1 LLPLARVVIPGRL
14 VGEDQGRRVDQ
25 CTRHGDE
32 LLLAARE
39 LPREE
44 IFLRNDSE
52 PVRRVGNERV
62 ALTLLDV
69 AVRQR
74 DIEVLRHRE
83 VVEQVIL
90 LKHEPDV
97 LLVERHAVLGL
108 HLVHQVVQE
117 AVLAGPVAVEHA
129 EHGEQRGL
137 PRPGGAHDGD
147 ELASGDVERDL
158 PQDEQAAVALGDGLV
173 EVLELDHSYLNAT
186 MGSTRAAR
194 RAGNQPASRATALNN
209 AIATT
214 YATGSVGATPNS
226 SPRSTRVSTSAA
238 MKPSANPIM
247 AKRSG
252 PPTTNRCTAAGSAPS
267 AMRAGDP
274 PALRRE
280 AYHGILDCERARLVQ
295 RSGDHVRDD
304 ADHVVNRW
312 PRASRLDPFPDRVLT
327 RPEPPRERPADDHRA
342 ARRFVVVRLGEAPP
356 GEQRNSQRFQIT
368 RRRGRHAGT
377 SGYALATDALVHR

>member
-1 LLPLARVVIPGRL
+1 MSVPVGGRGSSPGCARRSAGLGGACRSLHHPPIPQVNDALAVSRIRLRVRHLHDRRPAAVQLREQLHDLLPLARVEIAGRL

-25 CTRHGDE
+25 CARHGHE

-39 LPREE
+39 LPWEE
-44 IFLRNDSE
+44 IFLRDDSE
-52 PVRRVGNERV
+52 SVQRVGNQRV
-62 ALTLLDV
+62 ALALLDV

-74 DIEVLRHRE
+74 DIEVLGDRK
-83 VVEQVIL
+83 VVEQVVL

-129 EHGEQRGL
+129 EHREQCGL
-137 PRPGGAHDGD
+137 PRPGWAHDGD

-214 YATGSVGATPNS
+214 YATESVGATPNS

-247 AKRSG
+247 AKRSE

-267 AMRAGDP
+267 AMRTP
-274 PALRRE
+274 ISLVRR
-280 AYHGILDCERARLVQ
+280 
-295 RSGDHVRDD
+295 
-304 ADHVVNRW
+304 
-312 PRASRLDPFPDRVLT
+312 
-327 RPEPPRERPADDHRA
+327 
-342 ARRFVVVRLGEAPP
+342 
-356 GEQRNSQRFQIT
+356 
-368 RRRGRHAGT
+368 
-377 SGYALATDALVHR
+377 ATT